1 MSDIPRRAVVR
12 TAKLATLPLGIAGRA
27 TLGVGKRIGGR
38 PAEAVA
44 TELQQRTAAQIFR
57 VLGELKGGAMK
68 LGQALSVF
76 EAALPDEVA
85 APYRAALTKLQ
96 EAAPPLPAAVVHRV
110 LTEEFGERW
119 RDLFAEFDDTPSAAA
134 SIGQVHRAV
143 WADGRSVAVKIQYP
157 GAGPALL
164 ADLTQLGR
172 AARLF
177 GAVTPGLD
185 IKPLVEELKARITEE
200 LDYRLE
206 AAWQS
211 AFAAAYA
218 DDPDIVVPRPL
229 AGSDRVIVSEWIEG
243 VPLSAVIADG
253 TAEQRD
259 RAGLLLV
266 RFLYS
271 CPARAGLLHAD
282 PHPGN
287 FRLLADGRLGV
298 LDFGAVNRLPGGLPE
313 PIGRLARQTLE
324 GDAEAVAA
332 GLRAEGF
339 IPPSAEIEA
348 DVLLDYLAPM
358 LAPITEDE
366 FAFSRAWLRGE
377 AARLSDWRSATTQLG
392 RQLNLPPSYLLIHRV
407 TLGAIGILCQLGSTG
422 PFRAEMERWQPGFA
436 EPGSPPARAAAHAN
450 RPERTLPELRVRD
463 EAGVIRAAPGPVVLT
478 DPPRTRRRRSAA
490 GPTAGAAGAG
500 AAAAAGA
507 GAAKPAR
514 PGTRTRKAP
523 PAAKPGQVP
532 AQAGAA
538 EVSRPP
544 RPRRPSGRDG
554 GPAGTTTTPPEA
566 SSPGPDASAGSPAAS
581 RPSQRKRA
589 ARTKPTPPSQTPP
602 APAPAP
608 PSPASPA
615 SPASADESAAAAD

>member
-1 MSDIPRRAVVR
+1 VSDIPRRAVVR

-110 LTEEFGERW
+110 LTEEFGEGW
-119 RDLFAEFDDTPSAAA
+119 RELFAEFDDAPTAAA

-143 WADGRSVAVKIQYP
+143 WADGRAVAVKVQYP

-211 AFAAAYA
+211 AFATAYQ

-229 AGSDRVIVSEWIEG
+229 AGSDRVIVSEWIDG
-243 VPLSAVIADG
+243 IPLSTIITDG
-253 TAEQRD
+253 TTQQRD

-287 FRLLADGRLGV
+287 FRLLPDGRLGV

-324 GDAEAVAA
+324 GDAEAVAD

-339 IPPSAEIEA
+339 VPPSAEIEA
-348 DVLLDYLAPM
+348 EDLLDYLAPM
-358 LAPITEDE
+358 LAPITGEE
-366 FAFSRAWLRGE
+366 FTFSRAWLRGE
-377 AARLSDWRSATTQLG
+377 ATRLSDWRSTAAQLG

-407 TLGAIGILCQLGSTG
+407 TLGAIGILCQLGSSG

-436 EPGSPPARAAAHAN
+436 EPGTPVAKAAEDAN
-450 RPERTLPELRVRD
+450 RPDRSLPVLRVQD
-463 EAGVIRAAPGPVVLT
+463 ESGVVRPLPGPVVLAPQ
-478 DPPRTRRRRSAA
+478 PPTRRRRAVRSAKTGA
-490 GPTAGAAGAG
+490 TATPAKTTSKARSPRNGAKAAAAKIPSPTDPPTTSTPAEQAKTGATAGAGESAPPPAQRGARRG
-500 AAAAAGA
+500 GRAKPVPPPQEPPVEATQPQPAAERALDAPAAAG
-507 GAAKPAR
+507 
-514 PGTRTRKAP
+514 
-523 PAAKPGQVP
+523 
-532 AQAGAA
+532 
-538 EVSRPP
+538 
-544 RPRRPSGRDG
+544 D
-554 GPAGTTTTPPEA
+554 
-566 SSPGPDASAGSPAAS
+566 
-581 RPSQRKRA
+581 
-589 ARTKPTPPSQTPP
+589 
-602 APAPAP
+602 
-608 PSPASPA
+608 
-615 SPASADESAAAAD
+615 